1 MCTILI
7 SGVVAHPDN
16 WDGLVADGLARWRL
30 ARAAGVPVVVRARVS
45 GEPVKLRSGFSLD
58 HAERWVLTERGE
70 SVLNDKS
77 IFVDKIL
84 VGVGVMDD

>member
-7 SGVVAHPDN
+7 SGVVANPDN
-16 WDGLVADGLARWRL
+16 FHGLVADGLARWRL

-45 GEPVKLRSGFSLD
+45 EPVKLRSGFSLE